1 MANPNNPH
9 GLTPVGHL
17 RGGSVTS
24 QPRMFNIP
32 STDTNQYAV
41 GDVVK
46 SLAGCDAVGIPQCI
60 IAGNTDT
67 PRGVIVGIVVAP
79 TLQGQ
84 NVGTP
89 NLNLQKIPATKTQD
103 YYVLVDEDPDTIFE
117 VQANNTGTL
126 NTNVFGK
133 NCNLATATPG
143 TYVSATVLGT
153 GATGASAATTS
164 TLQMKILGLAQRPN
178 VDLTANAPLLVK
190 FNIHE
195 LGSVGTT
202 GV

>member
-9 GLTPVGHL
+9 GLTPVGHM

-24 QPRMFNIP
+24 QPRLFCIP

-46 SLAGCDAVGIPQCI
+46 SLAGADAVGNPYCI

-67 PRGVIVGIVVAP
+67 PRGVVVGIVVAP
-79 TLQGQ
+79 SVNGQ
-84 NVGTP
+84 TVGTP
-89 NLNLQKIPATKTQD
+89 NLNVQQIPATKTQA

-117 VQANNTGTL
+117 VQANNTSTMAGTI
-126 NTNVFGK
+126 VGK

-143 TYVSATVLGT
+143 TYVSATLLGT
-153 GATGASAATTS
+153 GASGGSAATTS
-164 TLQMKILGLAQRPN
+164 TLQMKILGLPQRPN
-178 VDLTANAPLLVK
+178 VDFTANAPLLVK

-195 LGSVGTT
+195 LGLTGTT